1 MADEDTKKAITMA
14 SEAERIREP
23 LEYPE
28 HDDSSNE
35 DVLVSEGTITDYIV
49 VTSF

>member
-1 MADEDTKKAITMA
+1 MA
-14 SEAERIREP
+14 SEAEHIREP

-35 DVLVSEGTITDYIV
+35 DVLVSEGMITDYSGFV
-49 VTSF
+49 